1 MELAKMMH
9 NYLFLFHEQ
18 YAVKKLQ
25 QQLQQDNLSSKIIDA
40 PRKISSECELAVS
53 TYFSDENIYKHYI
66 NDNVRAVYKINLHHF
81 DVLWKDEF

>member
-1 MELAKMMH
+1 MTH

-25 QQLQQDNLSSKIIDA
+25 QQLEQDNFSSNIIDA

-53 TYFSDENIYKHYI
+53 IYFSADEIYKKYI
-66 NDNVRAVYKINLHHF
+66 NDNVRAVYKINKNHF

>member
-1 MELAKMMH
+1 MELEKMTY

-18 YAVKKLQ
+18 YAVRKLQ
-25 QQLQQDNLSSKIIDA
+25 QQLQQDNFSSNIIDA

-53 TYFSDENIYKHYI
+53 IYFSADEIYKQYI
-66 NDNVRAVYKINLHHF
+66 NDNVRAVYKINKNHF

>member
-1 MELAKMMH
+1 MELAKMTH

-25 QQLQQDNLSSKIIDA
+25 QQLQQDNFSSKIIDA

-53 TYFSDENIYKHYI
+53 IYFSNDEIYKQYI
-66 NDNVRAVYKINLHHF
+66 NDNVRAIYKISSHHF

>member
-1 MELAKMMH
+1 MELEKMTH

-25 QQLQQDNLSSKIIDA
+25 QQLQQDDFSSNIIDA

-53 TYFSDENIYKHYI
+53 IYFSADEIYKQYI
-66 NDNVRAVYKINLHHF
+66 NDNVRAVYKINKNHF

>member
-1 MELAKMMH
+1 MELAKMTH

-25 QQLQQDNLSSKIIDA
+25 QQLQQDNFSSKIIDA

-53 TYFSDENIYKHYI
+53 IYFSDDEMYKHYI
-66 NDNVRAVYKINLHHF
+66 NDNVRAIYKINSNHF
-81 DVLWKDEF
+81 DLFWKDEF